1 MNVYEKIADRKLIE
15 KSPAVERLMNLK
27 KSFGDDELKCTLR
40 VIKRARTPRP
50 WGVLMGRLEGHKKR
64 VSSSAYLY
72 CEAIRN
78 RPARFTKKHN
88 TIPRLA
94 TIPSCIN
101 TS

>member
-1 MNVYEKIADRKLIE
+1 MKKIADRKLFE
-15 KSPAVERLMNLK
+15 KSLAVEREMNLK
-27 KSFGDDELKCTLR
+27 TGVGDAELKCALR
-40 VIKRARTPRP
+40 GTKEQKPQDLGEFLWED
-50 WGVLMGRLEGHKKR
+50 WGRINKR

-78 RPARFTKKHN
+78 RPACFTKKHN
-88 TIPRLA
+88 TISRLA